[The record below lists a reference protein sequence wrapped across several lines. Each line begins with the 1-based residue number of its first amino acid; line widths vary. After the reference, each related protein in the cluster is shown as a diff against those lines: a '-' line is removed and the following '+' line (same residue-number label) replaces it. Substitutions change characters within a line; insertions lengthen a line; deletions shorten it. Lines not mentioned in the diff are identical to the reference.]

1 MKYLLAVLFLSM
13 ALTACNSNSTEST
26 KTEDKTNDASSVSDS
41 STSNALA
48 TDQSNVTTS
57 QVVNF
62 TGPNDLTIELKT
74 SDNFETAEMTD
85 NSDKT
90 YHLKRVVSGSGVRL
104 ANDEG
109 VSIHFKGS
117 EGSVELV
124 PGKPIEI
131 KELKAN

>member
-90 YHLKRVVSGSGVRL
+90 YHLKRAVSGSGVRL

-124 PGKPIEI
+124 PGKSIEI